1 MKTSCGSPVMLHEL
15 VLSQTAYEGRK
26 VDIWS
31 LGVILYA
38 MLAGYLPFD
47 DDPENE
53 DGSDII
59 KLYHYICKTPLTFP
73 EYVSP

>member
-1 MKTSCGSPVMLHEL
+1 MWVPCYAARIGVITNCIRRKESGYL
-15 VLSQTAYEGRK
+15 V
-26 VDIWS
+26 I
-31 LGVILYA
+31 GVILYA

>member
-1 MKTSCGSPVMLHEL
+1 M
-15 VLSQTAYEGRK
+15 LSQTAYEGRK

>member
-1 MKTSCGSPVMLHEL
+1 
-15 VLSQTAYEGRK
+15 
-26 VDIWS
+26 
-31 LGVILYA
+31 